1 VGAARDVT
9 PDILDQLAGVER
21 AIDALA
27 ARAAEEGFML
37 VIEHIHNL
45 PATDGPIPDWHPAV
59 SWRPYLERRIYAPA
73 PGKPSLTAV

>member
-1 VGAARDVT
+1 MGAARDVT

-27 ARAAEEGFML
+27 ARAAAEGFML
-37 VIEHIHNL
+37 VIEHTHDV
-45 PATDGPIPDWHPAV
+45 PGAGAMPDWHPGI

-73 PGKPSLTAV
+73 PTAPSLKTV